1 MSDKN
6 RVLLRF
12 NLRYVGLFL
21 ALELCMMG
29 LMLFAW
35 QNNRSNY
42 LSSRAKQQEIM
53 TVALVTNYESVA
65 HAVFHQVVDQPAV
78 RRLQAVARDGDDRRR
93 EAARTELYRLLLPHY
108 TRLQQESPLKL

>member
-65 HAVFHQVVDQPAV
+65 HAVFHQVVDQPPV
-78 RRLQAVARDGDDRRR
+78 RRLQAAAINGNGRQR